1 MALKGPLYSKGSTH
15 CTQRPSVT
23 GTAHSCPVLVTANA
37 HKHTWFCLNWQEGHH
52 FDKVAFFT
60 YFFSYFFDVF

>member
-37 HKHTWFCLNWQEGHH
+37 HKHGWFCTHTHTHTQTNTQLIAQTSIKLEP
-52 FDKVAFFT
+52 FI
-60 YFFSYFFDVF
+60 